1 MWLGVWLCYDACSNR
16 PSLNLLSVKLPPP
29 QVPRSPTLNQR
40 MGVATLEVGV
50 ALIARKSL
58 VPAPSSVS
66 RWGVASGVRGV
77 VTNCVY
83 LQSGRRDESKSSS
96 RSETER
102 GRRSMEVRKS
112 STSER
117 DRDRR
122 KSAPGPVP
130 RRYVAYAVFLLRIR
144 QYFAYSL
151 KFKLFNTSFSGLVV
165 AAVSVVYV
173 SGLPLAPLHLEG
185 APLLT

>member
-1 MWLGVWLCYDACSNR
+1 MFKQAKSQPPLSKTTTTSSTKESDTKSKNGRGHSGGGSGSNSEKKSGSSTII
-16 PSLNLLSVKLPPP
+16 SLKV
-29 QVPRSPTLNQR
+29 
-40 MGVATLEVGV
+40 
-50 ALIARKSL
+50 
-58 VPAPSSVS
+58 
-66 RWGVASGVRGV
+66 GVASGVRGV